1 MTTRN
6 LLCQRGFTIVSA
18 IFLLVVLAGLGAAI
32 ASISTMQHTSSAL
45 DVQGARAYQAAR
57 TGVEWGVYRQ
67 LIPPNSCAAAT
78 SFVPP
83 APTLSA
89 FTVTVTCVS
98 VTNANAAPPITVYQI
113 TSNACNLPNVAEP
126 KCPGVS
132 GGADYVERQLQVTL

>member
-1 MTTRN
+1 MTSRYR
-6 LLCQRGFTIVSA
+6 LRQRGFTIVSA

-32 ASISTMQHTSSAL
+32 ANISALQHTSSAL

-67 LIPPNSCAAAT
+67 LISASCGSAT
-78 SFVPP
+78 SFTPP
-83 APTLSA
+83 APTLSS
-89 FTVTVTCVS
+89 FTVTVTCIP
-98 VTNANAAPPITVYQI
+98 TTYANATPPITVYQV

-132 GGADYVERQLQVTL
+132 GGADYIERQVQVSF